1 MSTKYKIVSTEVELL
16 NKEEAAEV
24 LQQLQQMNPSKK
36 LEVQKYN
43 CSAEEKR
50 LGRDPDLH

>member
-1 MSTKYKIVSTEVELL
+1 MSTKYKIVSTEVEHLD
-16 NKEEAAEV
+16 KQEASEV
-24 LQQLQQMNPSKK
+24 LMQLQQMNPSKK

-43 CSAEEKR
+43 WSAEEKR

>member
-1 MSTKYKIVSTEVELL
+1 LSTKYKIVSTEVEHL

-24 LQQLQQMNPSKK
+24 LQQLQEMNPSKK

-43 CSAEEKR
+43 WSAEEKR

>member
-1 MSTKYKIVSTEVELL
+1 MEHLSKD
-16 NKEEAAEV
+16 EAAEV
-24 LQQLQQMNPSKK
+24 LLQMQQMNPSKK

-43 CSAEEKR
+43 WSSEEKR